1 MIFRTYYPLT
11 RQFPAP
17 AHPGEG
23 ISRSCCRL
31 EISKL
36 RHLTYVDKGGSL
48 LQAVQAEKQPKLDQ
62 ELVARARE
70 GDADAFGEL
79 VRRHR
84 ARAMDVARTLTQD
97 SHLAE
102 DIVQEA
108 LVKAFLK
115 LGTLV
120 DERRFAPWLA
130 RIVRNEAFMK
140 LRRGGP
146 HGKERP
152 FTALTSFPQGG
163 SANAGQAHV
172 ALAVQREYG
181 DIDEVLFR
189 LGLNA
194 LESARQ
200 ATDPT
205 TALLRKELIDGIR
218 SLLHCLTS
226 REKDVFERFFLDQ
239 LPPQD
244 IAALLNTSVASIY
257 NSLSRAR
264 MKVQQERLRV
274 HISMYIEKRRVL
286 SKQKR
291 KLLTPPCI
299 RIAWEDDE

>member
-1 MIFRTYYPLT
+1 
-11 RQFPAP
+11 
-17 AHPGEG
+17 
-23 ISRSCCRL
+23 
-31 EISKL
+31 
-36 RHLTYVDKGGSL
+36 VDKGGSL
-48 LQAVQAEKQPKLDQ
+48 LQAEKQPKLDQ

-70 GDADAFGEL
+70 GDPDAFGEL

-84 ARAMDVARTLTQD
+84 ARAMGVARTLTQD
-97 SHLAE
+97 SHMAE

-115 LGTLV
+115 LGSLV
-120 DERRFAPWLA
+120 DERRFAPWLS

-152 FTALTSFPQGG
+152 FTAWVGFPQGRTTRTE
-163 SANAGQAHV
+163 QAHV
-172 ALAVQREYG
+172 VLSEHREYR
-181 DIDEVLFR
+181 DIDDVLFR

-205 TALLRKELIDGIR
+205 SALLRKELIDGIR

-244 IAALLNTSVASIY
+244 IAAILNTSVASIY
-257 NSLSRAR
+257 NSISRAR
-264 MKVQQERLRV
+264 MKVQHERLRV

-286 SKQKR
+286 GKQKR

-299 RIAWEDDE
+299 RIAWRDDE